1 MAIEPSGGGAL
12 QRQQETSSLADVVG
26 TILDKGVVVDI
37 FASVSLVGIELL
49 RVDARVVIASVD
61 TYLRF
66 ADAANRLEMGAKEP
80 AGLPEVVGQITGGGS
95 QGQQQQGQGQD
106 QQQEQDQEQQEQ
118 IEGEGEGQQPALESG
133 GQQVLSNDRGVPR
146 ERQPARRQQQEDRR

>member
-1 MAIEPSGGGAL
+1 MSIQPNASGGAV
-12 QRQQETSSLADVVG
+12 QQGQSSSLADVLGV
-26 TILDKGVVVDI
+26 ILDKGIVVDV
-37 FASVSLVGIELL
+37 FARVSLVGIELL
-49 RVDARVVIASVD
+49 RVDVRVVIASVD

>member
-1 MAIEPSGGGAL
+1 MAIEPSSGGGAVE
-12 QRQQETSSLADVVG
+12 RSQESSLADVVN

-37 FASVSLVGIELL
+37 FARVSLVGIEVL

-80 AGLPEVVGQITGGGS
+80 MQLDDVVGSVGEAGS
-95 QGQQQQGQGQD
+95 KGVSKGKT
-106 QQQEQDQEQQEQ
+106 
-118 IEGEGEGQQPALESG
+118 EGALEAGAEKLGDILGTNNESEKEEA
-133 GQQVLSNDRGVPR
+133 RK
-146 ERQPARRQQQEDRR
+146 ERSR